1 MPTMKRLTDITL
13 GLSLLGLATTVQAEE
28 IKFNVVSFTPKT
40 AVVSHGFELFI
51 DAINEEFEGELE
63 LNWRGGPEV
72 LPPFRLADAVRN
84 GSIDMAMVSPSYY
97 SGLVPSST
105 TSNLSLKSYEEI
117 QATGYYQRMTEI
129 HADRGLHYLGE
140 IPATDVKFFI
150 FLNEK
155 VAGPDELEGKRIRV
169 FPTILPFVKA
179 LGAEPLVLP
188 MGEIYTAM
196 ERGVIDGF
204 AQSNLGWVDQFTDV
218 VNYYITPSFYRAGFN
233 VLVNPEA
240 WTGLPPELRTR
251 VQDYVR
257 NELALQIDDSWDEII
272 ATGYR
277 QMEEAGFQEIALTG
291 EEGEAYLDLALEAA
305 WGDYEAKI
313 EPDLHAELKRML
325 VD

>member
-1 MPTMKRLTDITL
+1 
-13 GLSLLGLATTVQAEE
+13 
-28 IKFNVVSFTPKT
+28 
-40 AVVSHGFELFI
+40 
-51 DAINEEFEGELE
+51 
-63 LNWRGGPEV
+63 
-72 LPPFRLADAVRN
+72 
-84 GSIDMAMVSPSYY
+84 MALVSPSYY

-117 QATGYYQRMTEI
+117 KATGYYDRMTEI

-140 IPATDVKFFI
+140 IPASDVKFFI
-150 FLNEK
+150 FLSEE
-155 VAGPDELEGKRIRV
+155 VAGPDGLEGKRIRV

-240 WTGLPPELRTR
+240 WGELPPDLQTR

-257 NELALQIDDSWDEII
+257 NELAPRIDDSWDEII
-272 ATGYR
+272 ATGYQ
-277 QMEEAGFQEIALTG
+277 QMEKAGFQEIALTG
-291 EEGEAYLDLALEAA
+291 DEGEAYLDLALEAA
-305 WGDYEAKI
+305 WGDYEAKL
-313 EPDLHAELKRML
+313 EPELHAELKHML

>member
-1 MPTMKRLTDITL
+1 MTIMTKLTNATV
-13 GLSLLGLATTVQAEE
+13 GLSLLSLASFVQAEE
-28 IKFNVVSFTPKT
+28 IQLNVVSFTPKT
-40 AVVSHGFELFI
+40 AVVSHGFKLFI
-51 DAINEEFEGELE
+51 DDINEKFDGELE
-63 LNWRGGPEV
+63 LKWRGGPEV
-72 LPPFRLADAVRN
+72 MPPFRLADAVRN
-84 GSIDMAMVSPSYY
+84 GSIDMALVSPSYY

-117 QATGYYQRMTEI
+117 KATGYYDRMTKI

-140 IPATDVKFFI
+140 IPASDVKFFI
-150 FLNEK
+150 FLKEK
-155 VAGPDELEGKRIRV
+155 VAGPEELKSKRIRV

-240 WTGLPPELRTR
+240 WGELPPELQTR

-257 NELALQIDDSWDEII
+257 NDLAPRIDDSWDKII
-272 ATGYR
+272 ATGYQ
-277 QMEEAGFQEIALTG
+277 QMADAGFKEIALTG
-291 EEGEAYLDLALEAA
+291 DEGKKYLDLALDAA
-305 WGDYEAKI
+305 WGDYETKI
-313 EPDLHAELKRML
+313 EPDLYAELKHML